1 MRGIIYQF
9 KGFQA
14 LSLHLEAGSDEQEL
28 ELPPGAGPLANGEW
42 VLAQFFIGEETTSIA
57 ACAVDRGDGL
67 RLAFEDRDWERLW
80 QFANRD
86 EPPTIPPPS
95 APPTDD
101 TEIPPHTRILVVD
114 DDRDT
119 QRMLRELLES
129 AGYAASI
136 VASAEEAFDRLRD
149 MQVDLVV
156 LDWSLPGMSG
166 IDFCKRIRRDSVMSR
181 LPVLFLTAHSSSHEL
196 VTAFEAGADDYVRKP
211 FRALELK
218 ARILGLLRRSKMQP
232 HVVRA

>member
-1 MRGIIYQF
+1 M
-9 KGFQA
+9 
-14 LSLHLEAGSDEQEL
+14 
-28 ELPPGAGPLANGEW
+28 
-42 VLAQFFIGEETTSIA
+42 
-57 ACAVDRGDGL
+57 DRGDGL

-101 TEIPPHTRILVVD
+101 TEIPPDTRILVVD

-149 MQVDLVV
+149 MPIDLVV

-166 IDFCKRIRRDSVMSR
+166 IDFCRRIRRDSVMSR